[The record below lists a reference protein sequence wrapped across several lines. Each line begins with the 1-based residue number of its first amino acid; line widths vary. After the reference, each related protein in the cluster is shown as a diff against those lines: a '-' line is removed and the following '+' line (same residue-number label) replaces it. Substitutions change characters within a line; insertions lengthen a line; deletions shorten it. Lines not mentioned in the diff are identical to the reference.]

1 MLETF
6 ASDPSI
12 TKRFT
17 KPGPIAS
24 AFMNSR
30 ARIAGI
36 MGPQGGGK
44 TTVII
49 NQVLVKAAMQP
60 PSPVDG
66 IARYRCVVWMRTYR
80 ELWAKVIPDWLEW
93 VPKQNKAFRITWTG
107 GVDNPAEHK
116 FEFNAIIDGQVRRV
130 RAEVW
135 FRAVGDQTPTEAAK
149 GLHATDGWL
158 PESTSATA
166 EMRKAL
172 FGRLGRYPSQ
182 EHGGAPNRQLFCDWN
197 AGDPYNW
204 TSEYF
209 ITERPLDVDET
220 GRKMVEFFRQ
230 PGGRDAAAENLH
242 NLPEG
247 YYRDQCAANADDPDW
262 IRRMVDNQIGFMR
275 DGMPVYS
282 DFADDLHVSDQEL
295 IPWRGVPLIIAADG
309 GLTPAAV
316 IMQRSIEGEVQILQ
330 EITSRRAD
338 PETFG
343 KSLMAALDHP
353 RYRDVPRPRQLFA
366 DPTTLNA
373 GEASSMDNET
383 QQLKSW
389 AKIMAQT
396 TGFAVRPSRC
406 GNDVVIRTGAVQQM
420 FRRRIGHRA
429 AVRIDRKHCPE
440 LIKGCARDYKYEK
453 VAVVTAGHGL
463 EYKEKPSKN
472 FASHVCN
479 ALEYAAANAGE
490 QDLASGKAERV
501 ASRKAEAARRAAQ
514 VGAGPKRADPLAAY
528 GGRR

>member
-6 ASDPSI
+6 ATDPEI

-17 KPGPIAS
+17 KPGPVAS
-24 AFMNSR
+24 AFMSST
-30 ARIAGI
+30 ARIVGI

-49 NQVLVKAAMQP
+49 NRVLEKAAMQP

-93 VPKQNKAFRITWTG
+93 IPKQNKAFRITWTG

-116 FEFNAIIDGQVRRV
+116 FEFIALVDGQKRRV

-158 PESTSATA
+158 PESTSATV

-182 EHGGAPNRQLFCDWN
+182 EHGGAPHRQLFCDWN

-220 GRKMVEFFRQ
+220 GRKVVEFFRQ

-242 NLPEG
+242 NLPAG
-247 YYRDQCAANADDPDW
+247 YYRDQCAANSDDPDW

-282 DFADDLHVSDQEL
+282 DFRDELHVSDTEL
-295 IPWRGVPLIIAADG
+295 IPWRGIPLIIAADA

-316 IMQRSIEGEVQILQ
+316 IMQRNMEGEVQVLQ
-330 EITSRRAD
+330 ELTSRRAD
-338 PETFG
+338 AETFG
-343 KSLMAALDHP
+343 EALMVAIDSP
-353 RYRDVPRPRQLFA
+353 RYKECPRPREMFV
-366 DPTTLNA
+366 DPTALNA
-373 GEASSMDNET
+373 GEASSRDTET
-383 QQLKSW
+383 EQLKSW
-389 AKIMAQT
+389 AKIVSKK
-396 TGFAVRPSRC
+396 TGLNVRPSRC
-406 GNDVVIRTGAVQQM
+406 GNDVVIRTGSVQQVL
-420 FRRRIGHRA
+420 RRRIGQRTA
-429 AVRIDRKHCPE
+429 CRIDRKHCPE
-440 LIKGCARDYKYEK
+440 LIKGAARDYKYEK
-453 VAVVTAGHGL
+453 VQVVTKTGGL

-479 ALEYAAANAGE
+479 ALEYACANAGE
-490 QDLASGKAERV
+490 QDILSGKADRI
-501 ASRKAEAARRAAQ
+501 AARKAEAARRSPANRTP
-514 VGAGPKRADPLAAY
+514 VRSDPLAAY
-528 GGRR
+528 GARR